1 MTHALPQPEW
11 SIGWSGGTLNE
22 GTRIIGRSQSS
33 DLVIPSAR
41 VSRRHCSLIPSGD
54 GYVLQDH
61 DSRNGIWVE
70 GKRVKSAY
78 LKKGDRFTVG
88 SFRVRICRDGT
99 LELEGK
105 VDPKQMM
112 VREKLRHDLPSI
124 FAILICGLIIL
135 VIFLNRESKPAP
147 TPLAQQ
153 LDLGDPLQIW
163 TPEPDR
169 QPASEEA
176 GTGSSNVPST
186 VPGTVPSTDP
196 DGEPSTDPASS
207 AGEIDQTRLPS
218 EWVTA
223 SGKSWTLEELLELAE
238 AIDATDR
245 SSTVT
250 DSTAVAVLPGTDA
263 GIDDESESLALPPT
277 VDPWAEVAR
286 LRRDKRVRRR
296 RAPLPTA
303 VGSSATAASTD
314 QTAVVES
321 MSSQEW
327 FDLGREALASYH
339 LPDRVLPDFTLAL
352 QSLVE
357 IATEE
362 SWHHLNLLRIEAKKL
377 LRAVASRA
385 KQIGLKYGHLDRNP
399 DAPLSAQDRREAEL
413 ALNLLV
419 LIQEQ
424 MVVLLDARD
433 LAFTEL
439 TDPEDPERLGF
450 ALSVAL
456 EDEDDELLDLVLEQ
470 MHSSIAEQLIPSLI
484 KGLKTPAAT
493 RKLKVQATLQQIT
506 GQSFR
511 SESEWERWW
520 NSKEGSRG

>member
-1 MTHALPQPEW
+1 MAHALPQLEW
-11 SIGWSGGTLNE
+11 SIGWSGGRLNE
-22 GTRIIGRSQSS
+22 GTRIIGRSRSS

-70 GKRVKSAY
+70 GKRVKSSY

-112 VREKLRHDLPSI
+112 VREKLRHDLPAI
-124 FAILICGLIIL
+124 FAILICGLIVL
-135 VIFLNRESKPAP
+135 GIFLNREPKPAP

-153 LDLGDPLQIW
+153 VDLGDPLQIW

-169 QPASEEA
+169 QPASEEESTGP
-176 GTGSSNVPST
+176 GTGPSNVPST
-186 VPGTVPSTDP
+186 DPS
-196 DGEPSTDPASS
+196 SS
-207 AGEIDQTRLPS
+207 DGEIDQTRLPS

-223 SGKSWTLEELLELAE
+223 SGKTWTLEELLELAE

-245 SSTVT
+245 SSTAT
-250 DSTAVAVLPGTDA
+250 DSTAVAVVPGTDVE
-263 GIDDESESLALPPT
+263 IDEESESLALPPT
-277 VDPWAEVAR
+277 LDPWAEVAR

-303 VGSSATAASTD
+303 VGSGVTAASTD
-314 QTAVVES
+314 QTAVAKS

-327 FDLGREALASYH
+327 LELGRKALASYH

-352 QSLVE
+352 QSLGE

-362 SWHHLNLLRIEAKKL
+362 SWNHLNLLRIEAKKL

-385 KQIGLKYGHLDRNP
+385 KQIGKKYGHLDRNP

-424 MVVLLDARD
+424 MEVLLDARD

-439 TDPEDPERLGF
+439 TDPEDPDRLGF
-450 ALSVAL
+450 ALSAAL

-470 MHSSIAEQLIPSLI
+470 MHSSNAEQLIPSLI

-511 SESEWERWW
+511 SESEWKRWW

>member
-176 GTGSSNVPST
+176 GTGSSNVPS
-186 VPGTVPSTDP
+186 TVPSTDP

-450 ALSVAL
+450 ALTVAL

>member
-1 MTHALPQPEW
+1 MAYDPHRGDW
-11 SIGWSGGTLNE
+11 RIGWSGGRLNE
-22 GTRIIGRSQSS
+22 GTRIIGRSRSS
-33 DLVIPSAR
+33 DLVIPSSR

-70 GKRVKSAY
+70 GRRVKSSY

-112 VREKLRHDLPSI
+112 VREKLRHDLPAIS
-124 FAILICGLIIL
+124 AILVCGLIVL
-135 VIFLNRESKPAP
+135 GMYLTRESEPST

-153 LDLGDPLQIW
+153 LELEDPLQIW
-163 TPEPDR
+163 TPEPD
-169 QPASEEA
+169 QPPASEEESS
-176 GTGSSNVPST
+176 GSGNGLS
-186 VPGTVPSTDP
+186 GVPSTD
-196 DGEPSTDPASS
+196 SASS
-207 AGEIDQTRLPS
+207 DGEIDETRLSS
-218 EWVTA
+218 EWVTT
-223 SGKSWTLEELLELAE
+223 SGKTWTLEELLELAE

-245 SSTVT
+245 SSAAIDTTPAAAVT
-250 DSTAVAVLPGTDA
+250 GTDA
-263 GIDDESESLALPPT
+263 ESDALSLPHT

-296 RAPLPTA
+296 RASLPTA
-303 VGSSATAASTD
+303 VGSSATAASSD
-314 QTAVVES
+314 QTAVAES

-327 FDLGREALASYH
+327 FELGREALGSYH
-339 LPDRVLPDFTLAL
+339 LPDRVMPDFTLAL
-352 QSLVE
+352 QSLGE

-399 DAPLSAQDRREAEL
+399 DAPLSAQDRRETEL

-424 MVVLLDARD
+424 MEVLLDARD

-439 TDPEDPERLGF
+439 TDPTDPDRLGF

-456 EDEDDELLDLVLEQ
+456 EDDDDELLDLVLEQ
-470 MHSSIAEQLIPSLI
+470 MHSGNAEQLIPALI
-484 KGLKTPAAT
+484 KGLKVPAAT

-506 GQSFR
+506 GQTFR
-511 SESEWERWW
+511 SDSEWVRWW
-520 NSKEGSRG
+520 NNKEGSR

>member
-176 GTGSSNVPST
+176 GTGSSNVPS
-186 VPGTVPSTDP
+186 TVPSTDP

>member
-1 MTHALPQPEW
+1 M
-11 SIGWSGGTLNE
+11 NE

>member
-70 GKRVKSAY
+70 GTRVKSAY

-450 ALSVAL
+450 ALTVAL

-511 SESEWERWW
+511 
-520 NSKEGSRG
+520 